1 MEVYDFLCFV
11 SVIMAVYVKTIS
23 FGKDVHIELCTP
35 NESKLRFY
43 LVSYYIYSQ
52 I

>member
-1 MEVYDFLCFV
+1 MISFV
-11 SVIMAVYVKTIS
+11 LVALSAVYVKTIS

-35 NESKLRFY
+35 NESKLRFIW
-43 LVSYYIYSQ
+43 SHAIYNSQ

>member
-1 MEVYDFLCFV
+1 MISFV
-11 SVIMAVYVKTIS
+11 LVASSAVYVKTIS

-43 LVSYYIYSQ
+43 LVSY
-52 I
+52 

>member
-1 MEVYDFLCFV
+1 MISFV
-11 SVIMAVYVKTIS
+11 LVASSAVYVKTIS
-23 FGKDVHIELCTP
+23 FGKDVHIQLCTP